1 VAIQAY
7 LSVKGRTQGQFKSE
21 TLKAGRRDKWMTVLS
36 IGMDLQTPID
46 PATGHASGKRQW
58 RPVTIVKEWGAASPQ
73 GLAACATNEDL
84 TEVRIEFVKLRP
96 TGIEEVYQAITLTDA
111 LLAEVRRFVAGDIAQ
126 PAANLLL
133 EEWSF
138 TFRNIEV
145 KDNDGGTSFEDT
157 FSTVT

>member
-1 VAIQAY
+1 MAIQAY
-7 LSVKGRTQGQFKSE
+7 LSVKGRKQGQFKSE
-21 TLKAGRRDKWMTVLS
+21 TLKAGRTDKWMTVLS
-36 IGMDLQTPID
+36 IGMDLQTPIY

-84 TEVRIEFVKLRP
+84 TEVRIELVKLQP
-96 TGIEEVYQAITLTDA
+96 TGIEEVYQAITLTEA
-111 LLAEVRRFVAGDIAQ
+111 LLTEIRRFVAGDIAQ
-126 PAANLLL
+126 PAANSLL

-138 TFRNIEV
+138 TFRKIEV